1 MLVLSALALAGCAT
15 TDNSLQT
22 AEADLSASRLIRDN
36 YLSQTQSDPLGA
48 YLASKERRYSTP
60 QNKPQKEAM
69 VATAL
74 KMLGIKYRYGGD
86 APNTG
91 FDCSGL
97 VIYAAEKSLG
107 LKLPRQSADIARQGE
122 SIDLDELKRGDLVFF
137 NTLGRR
143 FSHVGIYLGN
153 SKFLHAPRS
162 GAVVRIE
169 SMDINYWR
177 KRYNGARRLAIR
189 HNDADR
195 LAIEANKL
203 ADASSDHKQASQVSV
218 HTRKRLHKP

>member
-1 MLVLSALALAGCAT
+1 MLVLSALALTGCAT
-15 TDNSLQT
+15 TGNSQQM
-22 AEADLSASRLIRDN
+22 AEADLSANRLIRDN
-36 YLSQTQSDPLGA
+36 YLSHTQSDPLGA

-74 KMLGIKYRYGGD
+74 KMLGIKYSYGGT

-107 LKLPRQSADIARQGE
+107 LKLPRQSAAIARKGE
-122 SIDLDELKRGDLVFF
+122 SIKRDDLKRGDLVFF
-137 NTLGRR
+137 NTRGSR

-153 SKFLHAPRS
+153 SKFLHAPRTGS
-162 GAVVRIE
+162 VVRIE

-177 KRYNGARRLAIR
+177 KRYNGARRLAAVR
-189 HNDADR
+189 HDDA
-195 LAIEANKL
+195 EKL
-203 ADASSDHKQASQVSV
+203 AAQAGNMADQAQSKRLSSQVSV
-218 HTRKRLHKP
+218 QTRKRLR